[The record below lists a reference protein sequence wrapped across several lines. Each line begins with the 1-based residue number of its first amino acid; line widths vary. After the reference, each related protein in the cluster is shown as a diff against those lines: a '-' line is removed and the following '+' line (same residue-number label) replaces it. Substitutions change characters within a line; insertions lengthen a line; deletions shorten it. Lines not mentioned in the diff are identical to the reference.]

1 MSVKSYTSQLKGWAV
16 DRVIELYKQD
26 KSDREG
32 KTRTIEELKAD
43 ALNLVMFAYNEEEC
57 ETAIREAIEKEIYDR
72 DVAAAVAMKPA
83 SNALDKLKVVPTENP
98 Q

>member
-1 MSVKSYTSQLKGWAV
+1 MSVKSYSSQLKGWAV
-16 DRVIELYKQD
+16 DRIIELYKQD
-26 KSDREG
+26 KDNK
-32 KTRTIEELKAD
+32 KTVDDLKKD
-43 ALNLVMFAYNEEEC
+43 ALALVEFAFNEEEC
-57 ETAIREAIEKEIYDR
+57 EIAIRENIEKEIYDR

>member
-26 KSDREG
+26 KSDRTGTSRSVED
-32 KTRTIEELKAD
+32 LKKD
-43 ALNLVMFAYNEEEC
+43 ALALVEFAFNEEEC
-57 ETAIREAIEKEIYDR
+57 EMAIRENIEKEIYDR
-72 DVAAAVAMKPA
+72 DVQAAVAMKPA
-83 SNALDKLKVVPTENP
+83 SNALDKLKVVPSENP